1 MGARM
6 KYLAIVILGLFAVA
20 AFFMST
26 GKKAVAAVRGYEET
40 FKRFATQNNV
50 PWLRAM
56 AIGMQESS
64 LQAIGTHPD
73 GVSTGIMGVTQ
84 VALSDINQ
92 HFNRSFTLAEMTDP
106 EKCIDAGTLYLRL
119 CIEVLTDLDL
129 ATQAYNQGYPRVR
142 NNPRAGLDY
151 LGNVLR
157 RESELKDEAGF

>member
-56 AIGMQESS
+56 AIGMQ
-64 LQAIGTHPD
+64 D